1 MRWTK
6 RILGIVAVI
15 AVLTVLVMAFMPQ
28 PGLVEIST
36 VTRGSFQQTIDEDG
50 KTRVRERY
58 VVAAPLAGRLQRI
71 ELKAGDA
78 VEKGTL
84 LALIMPSMPALLDVR
99 TERELEERLGA
110 AEAEK
115 LRSSASVERAQVALD
130 QANADAARTRKLIA
144 KGFVSPTQLEH
155 DELTVKLHT
164 KELAAAQFEDHA
176 AEHQLEE
183 ARAALLRLQT
193 GTPPSKPS
201 NAAWEVLSPLSG
213 RVLKVLHESESDV
226 PLGEALLELAD
237 PADLEVVVDVLSTD
251 ALQIPPGATVH
262 IERYG
267 GAPLQGRVRL
277 IEPSAFTKVSA
288 LGVEE
293 QRVNVLIDITSPREQ
308 WLTLGDGYKVDTRI
322 VIFSAE
328 NVLKVPVSALFREG
342 DNWAVFVA
350 RDGHAQKRTVQI
362 AKRNGL
368 EALVEKGLD
377 VGMQVI
383 VYPGDAVHDGVRIK
397 AR

>member
-6 RILGIVAVI
+6 RILGVVAVI
-15 AVLTVLVMAFMPQ
+15 AVLTALVMAFMPQ
-28 PGLVEIST
+28 PVLVET
-36 VTRGSFQQTIDEDG
+36 GAVTRGSFQQTIDEDG

-58 VVAAPLAGRLQRI
+58 VVAAPLAGRLLRI

-99 TERELEERLGA
+99 TERELEERIGA
-110 AEAEK
+110 AEAAK
-115 LRSSASVERAQVALD
+115 LRSAAAVERAQAALS
-130 QANADAARTRKLIA
+130 QANADAARTRKLVT
-144 KGFVSPTQLEH
+144 KGFMSPTQLEH
-155 DELTVKLHT
+155 DELAVKLQT
-164 KELAAAQFEDHA
+164 KELAAARFEDHA
-176 AEHQLEE
+176 TEHQLEE

-193 GTPPSKPS
+193 GTPPGKPS
-201 NAAWEVLSPLSG
+201 DAAWEVRSPLGG
-213 RVLKVLHESESDV
+213 RVLRLLHESETDV

-251 ALQIPPGATVH
+251 ALQIPPGAIVH

-293 QRVNVLIDITSPREQ
+293 QRFNVVIDITSPREQ

-328 NVLKVPVSALFREG
+328 NALKAPVSALFREG

-350 RDGHAQKRTVQI
+350 RDGYAQRRTVQI

-368 EALVEKGLD
+368 EALVEKDLD
-377 VGMQVI
+377 AGTHVI